1 MRVYS
6 IECQVRR
13 TVPDTVREEETMA
26 SANMLAAT
34 FIHRF
39 GGGRGN
45 TEFGLLLIGLA
56 FAGVLVWAI
65 QRSGKPTT

>member
-1 MRVYS
+1 
-6 IECQVRR
+6 
-13 TVPDTVREEETMA
+13 MA
-26 SANMLAAT
+26 NANMLAAT

-45 TEFGLLLIGLA
+45 AEFGLLLI
-56 FAGVLVWAI
+56 GVLVWAI

>member
-1 MRVYS
+1 
-6 IECQVRR
+6 
-13 TVPDTVREEETMA
+13 MA
-26 SANMLAAT
+26 SANMLAAS
-34 FIHRF
+34 FIHGYRF

-45 TEFGLLLIGLA
+45 AELALLLVGLA

>member
-1 MRVYS
+1 
-6 IECQVRR
+6 
-13 TVPDTVREEETMA
+13 MA
-26 SANMLAAT
+26 NANMLAAI

-45 TEFGLLLIGLA
+45 AELGLLLVGLA